1 MDKIAVLIPCYN
13 ESVTID
19 KVVSDFKEALPEAM
33 IYVYDNNSTD
43 GTAEIAAGAG
53 AVVRYEYRQGKGNV
67 IRTMFRDIDAEC
79 YIMADGD
86 DTYPAEFAREMTEL
100 VLSGK
105 ADMVIGDRLS
115 ATYFTENKRAFHN
128 FGNKLVR
135 KLINKLFKGDIQ
147 DIMTGYRAFSYEFV
161 KSFPILSGGFE
172 IETEMSIHALDKKF
186 KLKEIPVTY
195 RDRPEGSVSKLNTYK
210 DGLKV
215 LKTIATLFKDY
226 KPMLFFGILGLI
238 LILIGVLFFAPVLY
252 EYLAYE
258 YVYKIPT
265 LVVSVGFMTIG
276 FLLLMCGIILD
287 AVTKKHR
294 WLFELYLNTLK
305 KPENK

>member
-13 ESVTID
+13 ESVTIA

-43 GTAEIAAGAG
+43 GTAEIAANSG

-67 IRTMFRDIDAEC
+67 MRTMFREIDAEC

-86 DTYPAEFAREMTEL
+86 DTYPTEFAGEMAEL

-115 ATYFTENKRAFHN
+115 ATYFEENKRPFHN
-128 FGNKLVR
+128 MGNKLVR
-135 KLINKLFKGDIQ
+135 KLINKLFKGDIR
-147 DIMTGYRAFSYEFV
+147 DIMTGYRALSYEFV

-210 DGLKV
+210 DGMKV
-215 LKTIATLFKDY
+215 IKTIITLFKDY
-226 KPMLFFGILGLI
+226 KPMLFFGIFGALMI
-238 LILIGVLFFAPVLY
+238 LCGIAFFIPVLC
-252 EYLAYE
+252 EYIAYA

-265 LVVSVGFMTIG
+265 LVVSVGFMIIG

-294 WLFELYLNTLK
+294 WLFELYLNILK